1 MQIDPIRAAHIRPIG
16 NECKPAATE
25 AAEAAGVQPSQGPE
39 AAAAA
44 QAAEA
49 ASAAAAADQIILSQ
63 QAAEILAAHRALAA
77 LPQTRTELVA
87 ALKQKIEAGLYQAN
101 PEEIAKK
108 MIP

>member
-1 MQIDPIRAAHIRPIG
+1 MQIDPIRAAQIRPVS
-16 NECKPAATE
+16 NEIAPSAPEATE
-25 AAEAAGVQPSQGPE
+25 PAGVSPFQGPE

-49 ASAAAAADQIILSQ
+49 ASATAAAEQIILSQ